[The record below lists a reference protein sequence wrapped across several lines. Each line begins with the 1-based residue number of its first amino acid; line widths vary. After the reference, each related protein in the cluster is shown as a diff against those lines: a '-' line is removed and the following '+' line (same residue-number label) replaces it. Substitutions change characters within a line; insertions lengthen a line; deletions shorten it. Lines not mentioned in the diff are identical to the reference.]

1 MVLLL
6 FAAGLLKLAICIS
19 LYIIVVDTLTFMHI
33 LWRYVEGQIV
43 ISFKL
48 SSEVFFKV
56 CNYGGGN
63 IINIVY
69 EIRDPQ
75 SWE

>member
-1 MVLLL
+1 MLLL
-6 FAAGLLKLAICIS
+6 FAAGLLKLAIS

-48 SSEVFFKV
+48 TSEYFFKV